1 MLYLLVMLEQSLL
14 LEVAL
19 HTWLVHELLMG
30 VQAIV
35 EGLEKQTVLE
45 SEQVFASILNHL
57 PDSVFYKKLVSNCFI
72 EVRDICIDIIVAC

>member
-19 HTWLVHELLMG
+19 HAWLVHELLLG

-45 SEQVFASILNHL
+45 SEQVFASKYYSTFCKAN
-57 PDSVFYKKLVSNCFI
+57 KLK
-72 EVRDICIDIIVAC
+72 